1 MKMRSFAWFGAALL
15 VVLASAC
22 GGDGGNNNGSCGDGH
37 VTGSEQ
43 CDDGNTTSG
52 DGCSASCTSE
62 SNGSCGDGTVQVATE
77 QCDDGN
83 TTAGDGCSATCQNE
97 GSPLCG
103 NGAIDGAEACD
114 DHNTA
119 SNDGCSA
126 TCHVETGY
134 TCTGTPSVCTMG
146 GAATCTAPNTLTLT
160 AMGTDLV
167 GNGTGDTTT
176 AMNNVPAGTC
186 DTIMSGAGPD
196 NIWKFTTTDTRD
208 VIILLN
214 DTTVF
219 DGNIRLMTTACDL
232 TTEVIDINGTDGC
245 SDSGFAGDVEALG
258 YMNLPAGT
266 YYLSVDGY
274 DAMEKGTY
282 DFTVTASMPGC
293 GNGSLGPLELCDD
306 GNTATGDGCDA
317 TCAPETGWTCDQ
329 SEPSV
334 CQMEGCGDGF
344 LQMGEDC
351 DDDNTA
357 AGDGC
362 DATCHIETGYS
373 CAGEPSVCALI
384 ACGNGIIEGT
394 EECDDG
400 NTNSGDR
407 CNSACVLEQD
417 VTEAAEPN
425 NTTPQ
430 ILTAGSH
437 IIRGEFSTDDVD
449 LYTFTLATTS
459 TVEIETYF
467 TINGSAADYDGSGT
481 NHLFDCP
488 NSSDDTALA
497 LFPAAADPTMDAMAL
512 AIDVDDGDHFCA
524 YLGSHD
530 SDDDALETGVDPTQL
545 VNLPAGTYTIRV
557 TDDPLAGTI
566 ASRRYMLD
574 LKITP
579 MGTGPVVPAAGDI
592 KINEFLAA
600 DGGATNGGV
609 DSNCDGVLTNSDDEF
624 IELVNVSNKTLDLT
638 GLTISDALGVKFTF
652 ATQTTGSLTLAPGK
666 AVVVWGGGTPMCAGV
681 TNFFINGTAHTLS
694 LNDNGDTITLA
705 TGGATPVTIA
715 TTTYLAADVMIGTSR
730 NLSPDVTGTAYA
742 LHSAVTGH
750 VGNFS
755 PGKHANGTA
764 F

>member
-1 MKMRSFAWFGAALL
+1 MKMRSFGLFGAALL

-22 GGDGGNNNGSCGDGH
+22 GGDDGNNNGTCGDSH
-37 VTGSEQ
+37 VTGTEQ
-43 CDDGNTTSG
+43 CDDGNTASG
-52 DGCSASCTSE
+52 DGCSSTCQTESAST
-62 SNGSCGDGTVQVATE
+62 CGDGTVQVATE

-83 TTAGDGCSATCQNE
+83 TTSGDGCSATCQNE
-97 GSPLCG
+97 GSALCG
-103 NGAIDGAEACD
+103 NGAIDGTEACD
-114 DHNTA
+114 DGNTA
-119 SNDGCSA
+119 STDGCSA
-126 TCHVETGY
+126 TCTVETGY

-146 GAATCTAPNTLTLT
+146 GTATCAAPNTLTLT

-167 GNGTGDTTT
+167 GTGTGDTTT
-176 AMNNVPAGTC
+176 AMSNVAAGAC
-186 DTIMSGAGPD
+186 DGVTSGAGND
-196 NIWKFTTTDTRD
+196 NVWKFTTTDVRD

-214 DTTVF
+214 GATTF

-245 SDSGFAGDVEALG
+245 SDAGFAGDDPQEALG

-266 YYLSVDGY
+266 YYLSVDGF
-274 DAMEKGTY
+274 DASELGTY
-282 DFTVTASMPGC
+282 DFTVTASLPGC

-306 GNTATGDGCDA
+306 GNTMAGDGCDA
-317 TCAPETGWTCDQ
+317 TCTPETGWTCDQ

-334 CQMEGCGDGF
+334 CQMVGCGDGV
-344 LQMGEDC
+344 LQTGEEC
-351 DDDNTA
+351 DDDGTA

-362 DATCHIETGYS
+362 DATCHIEAGYS
-373 CAGEPSVCALI
+373 CAGQPSVCVLI

-400 NTNSGDR
+400 NMNNGDR

-425 NTTPQ
+425 DTTPQ
-430 ILTAGSH
+430 ALTAGSH
-437 IIRGEFSTDDVD
+437 IIRGQYETGDVD
-449 LYTFTLATTS
+449 LYTFMLATTS

-467 TINGSAADYDGSGT
+467 TINGTAADYDGVGA

-488 NSSDDTALA
+488 SADDDTAIA
-497 LFPAAADPTMDAMAL
+497 LFPAGADTTVDAMAL
-512 AIDVDDGDHFCA
+512 ARDLDDGDHFCS
-524 YLGSHD
+524 YLGLHD
-530 SDDDALETGVDPTQL
+530 AADPTQL
-545 VNLPAGTYTIRV
+545 VNLPAGTYTLRV
-557 TDDPLAGTI
+557 TDDPTGGTFTT
-566 ASRRYMLD
+566 RRYMLD

-579 MGTGPVVPAAGDI
+579 MGTGPVVPAPGDI

-600 DGGATNGGV
+600 DGGTTNGGV
-609 DSNCDGVLTNSDDEF
+609 DSNCDGLLTNSDDEF
-624 IELVNVSNKTLDLT
+624 IELVNVSTKTLDLT
-638 GLTISDALGVKFTF
+638 GLTIADALGVKFTF
-652 ATQTTGSLTLAPGK
+652 ATQTTGSLTLLPGK
-666 AVVVWGGGTPMCAGV
+666 AVVVWGGGTPACPGV
-681 TNFFINGTAHTLS
+681 TDFFTNGTKHTLS
-694 LNDNGDTITLA
+694 LNDTGDSITLA

-715 TTTYLAADVMIGTSR
+715 TTTYTAADVVIGTSR